1 MRDRNVQRLSR
12 FHTLLYRLSR
22 GVLGRRLVD
31 NDMLLLTTIGAK
43 TARRHT
49 VPLLYLRDDAALVV
63 VASYGGRDHHPDWY
77 HNLAAH
83 PRASVQLRG
92 DRHEVR
98 ARTATSDERGRLWP
112 TVVQAY
118 HGYAVYQERTR
129 RQIPLV
135 LLEPLDVD
143 EGK

>member
-1 MRDRNVQRLSR
+1 MQRLSR

-22 GVLGRRLVD
+22 GMLGRRLVD

-49 VPLLYLRDDAALVV
+49 VPLLYLRDGAALVV

-83 PRASVQLRG
+83 PRATVQLRG
-92 DRHEVR
+92 HRHEVQ
-98 ARTATSDERGRLWP
+98 ARTATAEERRRLWP
-112 TVVQAY
+112 RVVQAY
-118 HGYAVYQERTR
+118 HGYASYQERTR
-129 RQIPLV
+129 RRIPLV
-135 LLEPLDVD
+135 LLEPFEVDVG
-143 EGK
+143 E